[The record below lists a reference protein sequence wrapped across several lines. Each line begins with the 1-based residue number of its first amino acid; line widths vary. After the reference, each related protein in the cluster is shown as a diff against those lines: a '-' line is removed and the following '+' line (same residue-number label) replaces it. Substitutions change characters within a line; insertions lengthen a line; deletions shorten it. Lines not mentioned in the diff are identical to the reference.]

1 MQEEGG
7 CMQGEDRY
15 MQEDGVGACK
25 ETAGAGR
32 EEVVAFSEWEGCM
45 QEYRV
50 GAFREM
56 AGACR
61 RLR

>member
-1 MQEEGG
+1 MQIEGGFLQKWRCMQEEGG

-32 EEVVAFSEWEGCM
+32 VEVGAFSEREG
-45 QEYRV
+45 YIKK
-50 GAFREM
+50 
-56 AGACR
+56 
-61 RLR
+61 